1 MPLHDTAS
9 YIVKADTAAES
20 LPDPTTVTSRTHL
33 LVNGTTAAAVW
44 SAPVGF
50 VVDGVNAA
58 TLTIA
63 PGDYREVYSNG
74 VRWVALPRAS
84 RRIFAATGV
93 TDGSGLVTFTFTP
106 AFPSVPVVQG
116 HPGPTATTDLTEV
129 ILTAVSTTS
138 CTFRVRRAPSVT
150 ILGISVVTFPIN
162 AVGFTVQCVAVEAGQ
177 GV

>member
-9 YIVKADTAAES
+9 YIVKADSAAES
-20 LPDPTTVTSRTHL
+20 LPTPAGLGGRTHL
-33 LVNGTTAAAVW
+33 LVNATTGPAVW

-50 VVDGVNAA
+50 TVDGVNVA
-58 TLTIA
+58 TLTIL
-63 PGDYREVYSNG
+63 PGDYRQVYSDNT
-74 VRWVALPRAS
+74 RWVALPRAS

-93 TDGSGLVTFTFTP
+93 TDGSGLVTFNFTP

-129 ILTAVSTTS
+129 ILTAVSAAS
-138 CTFRVRRAPSVT
+138 CTFRARRAPAVT
-150 ILGISVVTFPIN
+150 ILGISVVTFPVN
-162 AVGFTVQCVAVEAGQ
+162 AVGLTIQCVAVEAGQ